1 MSWRDSD
8 SDLPAALSDL
18 PALTASLPSRSSFD
32 PSESAGLPV
41 PAAALPAK
49 RHSTAAPGHDLPV
62 PVAPSRGF
70 GEIELPS
77 VAEVFPAR
85 TGSEPT
91 ASARSVPESEM
102 AQGFGEIDL
111 PREAPTSPKPSPDP
125 PMHGTSEAS
134 EFRDF
139 ELAEPPPPRRSS
151 GAIDAVTRPESGGTP
166 GGMNF
171 GEVDLGGAD
180 GSNPSDRSDALP
192 TVEGGSSGVSDT
204 DARPEAT
211 SWRPPAAALA
221 ASQSV
226 GRAASPA
233 SAKRR
238 ASPGRIIALVA
249 LMLLLTG
256 GAALQLT
263 PYGAYG
269 YLVVSDVLRSGDY
282 ARATAMAMREAEA
295 ILGPDTY
302 EGAKAAMA
310 LAYAAHSR
318 TPRAKPLTAYGALV
332 DSAASLR
339 FGADTTRASRAKQL
353 LLELPLDQVVKYRDV
368 AIAAQFA
375 EAGDFVKARS
385 NLDLAGKY
393 DSTDPVQVEIALLR
407 GDVDLAIGDG
417 PAALSDFK
425 RALALYDDARAHFG
439 LARAFDSLGEAANAR
454 MEIGATLARSPKHVG
469 ALTLRAR
476 RQSEAVDPAS
486 AIADLSTILD
496 TSVQA
501 AASPAELSDAYAAR
515 AWVRLELGEA
525 TAAREAF
532 GRAVSLNPSNI
543 GALNGEGRLLLNEGR
558 YAEALA
564 RLDKALELAP
574 NSPQTIASDAEAKLE
589 LERLSD
595 AKQQLVAAQERF
607 PKNTA
612 ILLLLARVEERSGEV
627 DAAEGHLRL
636 AISNVDPLRP
646 EAVLPYIALCELDSA
661 RGRLNDAK
669 ATLEDAKKALPPS
682 SALERAFGEFDERQ
696 GDFEGAIAHY
706 RSAIAKGPKDV
717 AAHFRLAVA
726 LRRVRRF
733 DEASA
738 ELDRV
743 AAVDRDYPGIFLE
756 RGLLF
761 EDSGDVEHAIEQ
773 FKTALSKAPE
783 DPDLQLRVGSAYV
796 AIGRPDDAL
805 PMLHKVLDKRPASA
819 EANHYIGR
827 ALLLQGGSAQPEAL
841 RYLKRAVD
849 LDPNCAEFHVYLA
862 WAANDVTPAQLELA
876 RDEIDRAL
884 ALDKMN
890 AEAYWQR
897 GVLER
902 MEGAIDDAVADE
914 KRALELRPARSEA
927 HATLAECYEDK
938 NDDAAALAE
947 WPRALAGDGGGSSAD
962 ATIAHPYWHYRYGK
976 LLFERGSGAAAV
988 AQLVPAAAA
997 AEKLESR
1004 PGWVAPLEF
1013 LVAEALRGAG
1023 RRADAIDHYRRFLDI
1038 APVNSPD
1045 RYDAQKALS
1054 QLAGKPDR

>member
-18 PALTASLPSRSSFD
+18 PALTASLPSRSSVD

-49 RHSTAAPGHDLPV
+49 GHSKAASGHDLPV
-62 PVAPSRGF
+62 PVTPSRGF

-77 VAEVFPAR
+77 VAEVLPAR

-91 ASARSVPESEM
+91 GSPRLVPESEM
-102 AQGFGEIDL
+102 AHGFGEIDL
-111 PREAPTSPKPSPDP
+111 PREAPTIPKPSSDP
-125 PMHGTSEAS
+125 PLHRTSESS
-134 EFRDF
+134 EFGDF
-139 ELAEPPPPRRSS
+139 ELEEPPPPRRSS
-151 GAIDAVTRPESGGTP
+151 GAMNAVTRPESGGTP

-180 GSNPSDRSDALP
+180 GSNPSDRSGALP
-192 TVEGGSSGVSDT
+192 TVEGGSSADSDT
-204 DARPEAT
+204 DAPPEAT
-211 SWRPPAAALA
+211 SWRPPAPAVA
-221 ASQSV
+221 ASQPI
-226 GRAASPA
+226 GRAASPE
-233 SAKRR
+233 STKRR
-238 ASPGRIIALVA
+238 ASPGRLVALVA

-269 YLVVSDVLRSGDY
+269 YLVVTDVIRSGDY
-282 ARATAMAMREAEA
+282 ARATATAMREAEA
-295 ILGPDTY
+295 TLGPDTY

-310 LAYAAHSR
+310 LAYVAHSR

-368 AIAAQFA
+368 AMAAQFA

-385 NLDLAGKY
+385 NLDVAGKY

-417 PAALSDFK
+417 LAALSDFK
-425 RALALYDDARAHFG
+425 RALALSDDARAHFG
-439 LARAFDSLGEAANAR
+439 LARAFDSLGEAASAR
-454 MEIGATLARSPKHVG
+454 MEIGATLARSPKHIG

-496 TSVQA
+496 TPVQA

-532 GRAVSLNPSNI
+532 ARAVSLNPSNI
-543 GALNGEGRLLLNEGR
+543 EALNGEGRLLLNEGR

-574 NSPQTIASDAEAKLE
+574 NSPQTIASDAEAKFE

-595 AKQQLVAAQERF
+595 AKQQLVAARERF
-607 PKNTA
+607 PKNMA

-627 DAAEGHLRL
+627 DAAQGHLRI
-636 AISNVDPLRP
+636 AISTVDPLRP

-661 RGRLNDAK
+661 RGRLDDAK
-669 ATLEDAKKALPPS
+669 AVLEDARKALPPS

-733 DEASA
+733 ADASV

-743 AAVDRDYPGIFLE
+743 ATVDRDYPGIFLE

-761 EDSGDVEHAIEQ
+761 EDSGDVERAIEQ
-773 FKTALSKAPE
+773 FKKALSKAPE
-783 DPDLQLRVGSAYV
+783 DPDLQLRVGFC
-796 AIGRPDDAL
+796 
-805 PMLHKVLDKRPASA
+805 
-819 EANHYIGR
+819 
-827 ALLLQGGSAQPEAL
+827 L
-841 RYLKRAVD
+841 RR
-849 LDPNCAEFHVYLA
+849 N
-862 WAANDVTPAQLELA
+862 WAAGRCATDVAQSSRQTSGERRGQPLHRSRSVASGRVGTA
-876 RDEIDRAL
+876 RGSPIS
-884 ALDKMN
+884 
-890 AEAYWQR
+890 QTR
-897 GVLER
+897 GR
-902 MEGAIDDAVADE
+902 T
-914 KRALELRPARSEA
+914 RSEF
-927 HATLAECYEDK
+927 
-938 NDDAAALAE
+938 
-947 WPRALAGDGGGSSAD
+947 R
-962 ATIAHPYWHYRYGK
+962 
-976 LLFERGSGAAAV
+976 
-988 AQLVPAAAA
+988 
-997 AEKLESR
+997 
-1004 PGWVAPLEF
+1004 
-1013 LVAEALRGAG
+1013 
-1023 RRADAIDHYRRFLDI
+1023 
-1038 APVNSPD
+1038 
-1045 RYDAQKALS
+1045 
-1054 QLAGKPDR
+1054 